1 MNRRNQVGKRKQKNR
16 MSMVSDG
23 NCFQTETGP
32 ESVCPYCENELGA
45 YRTIHIGLEPE
56 DESAQEVVEGSECS
70 YCGETTVLA
79 GHQTVTAETFVP
91 VGALKPPFTLDVYL
105 CPSCMQ
111 VQYVLSELNRRRL
124 EKEDRSDNL

>member
-1 MNRRNQVGKRKQKNR
+1 LGKGSKKT
-16 MSMVSDG
+16 V
-23 NCFQTETGP
+23 CPWCQTEIVWDEETGP